1 MHVKSGGM
9 GNHAALVYRK
19 FFDIQRERIKS
30 VYLFIFMLLL
40 KKDHS
45 TNEKNCSLW
54 LEGKRK
60 I

>member
-1 MHVKSGGM
+1 M